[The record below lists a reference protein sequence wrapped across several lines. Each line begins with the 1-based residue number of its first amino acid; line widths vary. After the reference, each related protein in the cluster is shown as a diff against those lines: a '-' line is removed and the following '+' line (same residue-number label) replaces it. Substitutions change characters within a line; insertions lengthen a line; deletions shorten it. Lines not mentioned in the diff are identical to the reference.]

1 MIATASSMP
10 KRDFR
15 YGRYRYVTWDA
26 TSHTDG
32 DGNETI
38 EFCYAEAP
46 ANCSDAEMRAVV
58 LAELAKTGEEGRIDE
73 IFELPLEVE
82 DEID

>member
-1 MIATASSMP
+1 MP
-10 KRDFR
+10 ERDFR

-26 TSHTDG
+26 HSVTDA

-46 ANCSDAEMRAVV
+46 ANCGDAEMRAAV
-58 LAELAKTGEEGRIDE
+58 LAELAKTGEENRIDD
-73 IFELPLEVE
+73 IIELPQEVE
-82 DEID
+82 DELN

>member
-1 MIATASSMP
+1 MKATGSSLP
-10 KRDFR
+10 ERDFR

-26 TSHTDG
+26 HSVTDA

-46 ANCSDAEMRAVV
+46 ANCSDAEMRAAVLGV
-58 LAELAKTGEEGRIDE
+58 LAISGEESRIDE
-73 IFELPLEVE
+73 IMGLPQEVE
-82 DEID
+82 NEID

>member
-1 MIATASSMP
+1 MKGNGSSIP
-10 KRDFR
+10 ARDFN
-15 YGRYRYVTWDA
+15 YGRYRCVTWEA

-73 IFELPLEVE
+73 IFELPLEVNN
-82 DEID
+82 DN

>member
-1 MIATASSMP
+1 MKATGSSIP
-10 KRDFR
+10 DQNFR
-15 YGRYRYVTWDA
+15 YGRHRYITWDA
-26 TSHTDG
+26 TSCNDG

-82 DEID
+82 NEID

>member
-1 MIATASSMP
+1 MKATGSSMP

-15 YGRYRYVTWDA
+15 YGRHRYMTWDA

-46 ANCSDAEMRAVV
+46 ANCTDAEMRAAV
-58 LAELAKTGEEGRIDE
+58 LAVLAMSGEEIRIDE
-73 IFELPLEVE
+73 IMGETK
-82 DEID
+82 

>member
-1 MIATASSMP
+1 MPIALL
-10 KRDFR
+10 
-15 YGRYRYVTWDA
+15 DA
-26 TSHTDG
+26 

-58 LAELAKTGEEGRIDE
+58 LAELLKPAKKEGLMKSWRWKMKLLIHKHLL
-73 IFELPLEVE
+73 IAG
-82 DEID
+82 I

>member
-1 MIATASSMP
+1 MKGNGSSIP
-10 KRDFR
+10 ARDFN

-46 ANCSDAEMRAVV
+46 ANCSDAEMRAAV
-58 LAELAKTGEEGRIDE
+58 LAVLAKTGEESRIDE
-73 IFELPLEVE
+73 VMN
-82 DEID
+82 EID